1 MVLCVVVESP
11 NMGMVCRQP
20 GVPYLTNPSEGSPML
35 RCRWELVLT
44 WAMTMVLASNLG
56 PLVVADEAALPAVIG
71 SARDEYTRL
80 EQLIAFYHAHEMP
93 PRLRNETL
101 RHEALILPTDRDPL
115 DVVLRRTV
123 ALTDHLLRME
133 SAPTLAS
140 EQVHLSQLMKRA
152 GDTPVAQSAARRAL
166 FDEVV
171 NLRRAIALQ
180 NPLLDFDDIIFL
192 THHKQGRGDRHMVD
206 QYEGHNARPGGGV
219 YILKNV
225 FSAHPTVVDVL
236 NETKVANGRLRG
248 QTLSGGSFVALEL
261 DYDAQTIYFAW
272 TQAKDIA
279 PDASWAGQ
287 FWTAAEAE
295 AAGKLHYY
303 WSEET
308 CYHIFKAR
316 LDGSELVQLTDGR
329 WNDFDPCVLPN
340 GRIAFISERRGGFL
354 RCGARP
360 NPTYTLYGMMPDGS
374 DIIALSAHETHEWH
388 PSMTHDGMIVYTR
401 WDYVDRDSDIAHHPW
416 ICYPDG
422 TDPRSYHGNYPAFRE
437 RRPWMELSIRA
448 VPNSHKFVATA
459 AAHHGENY
467 GSLVL
472 IDQRKGDD
480 RATSQLRRITPEVH
494 FPESELAPGI
504 PGPPHKGGNRHG
516 QVYGQAWPFS
526 EDFYLCVYDPQE
538 KHYGLYLLD
547 SFGNKIHLYTDPGV
561 PCLDPIPLKTRK
573 RPPVIPSRTTQA
585 LADRVAHTDE
595 SPATMAV
602 MNVYDADFE
611 WPADASIK
619 ALRIV
624 QLFPKTTRKA
634 DEPSMGVGNQ
644 SLGRGVLGTVPV
656 EADGSAHFE
665 VPPNIPVYFQA
676 LDERGRA
683 VQTMRSL
690 AYVHRGER
698 LTCLGCHE
706 PKAAAPSS
714 TVAQTAPLALQRPP
728 SKLQRDVEGSWPLTF
743 ARLVQPVIDKHCAT
757 CHADEET
764 APSLSDEPGKYGWSQ
779 AYRTLAPFAWAK
791 HGGNGWLS
799 KNETSFSVAGQV
811 GARGSKLLPLLE
823 QGHYDVELSPEEL
836 YRITLWLDLN
846 SNFYGVY
853 HDLIAQAQG
862 RYVPPILE

>member
-1 MVLCVVVESP
+1 ML
-11 NMGMVCRQP
+11 GCR
-20 GVPYLTNPSEGSPML
+20 
-35 RCRWELVLT
+35 RELMLT
-44 WAMTMVLASNLG
+44 WMMTAVIALPFGPIVLA
-56 PLVVADEAALPAVIG
+56 DEPALPPVIG
-71 SARDEYTRL
+71 SSRDEYTRL
-80 EQLIAFYHAHEMP
+80 AQLLAFYRTHDMSQ
-93 PRLRNETL
+93 RLQDEAL
-101 RHEALILPTDRDPL
+101 RPEALIHPSDRDPL
-115 DVVLRRTV
+115 DIVLRRSG
-123 ALTDHLLRME
+123 ALLNHLAAME
-133 SAPTLAS
+133 AAPDLAS
-140 EQVHLSQLMKRA
+140 QRRQLSRLTERA
-152 GDTPVAQSAARRAL
+152 SDTPAAQSERRHAL

-171 NLRRAIALQ
+171 RLRRTIALK
-180 NPLLDFDDIIFL
+180 NPLLNFDDIIFL
-192 THHKQGRGDRHMVD
+192 THHKQGRGEIHMVD
-206 QYEGHNARPGGGV
+206 QYEGHNAKPGGGL
-219 YILKNV
+219 YILKDA
-225 FSAHPTVVDVL
+225 FSANPTVVDVL
-236 NETKVANGRLRG
+236 DGVKVANGRLQG
-248 QTLSGGSFVALEL
+248 QTLTDGSFIALEL

-279 PDASWAGQ
+279 PDASWEGQ
-287 FWTAAEAE
+287 FWTAAEAK
-295 AAGKLHYY
+295 ADNKLNYY

-316 LDGSELVQLTDGR
+316 LDGSELIQLTDGR

-360 NPTYTLYGMMPDGS
+360 NPTFALYGMMPDGR

-388 PSMTHDGMIVYTR
+388 PSVTHDGMIVYTR

-422 TDPRSYHGNYPAFRE
+422 TDPRCYHGNYPAFRE
-437 RRPWMELSIRA
+437 QRPWMELAIRA

-472 IDQRKGDD
+472 IDQRQRDD
-480 RATSQLRRITPEVH
+480 RATNQLRRITPEVH

-516 QVYGQAWPFS
+516 QVYGQAWPLS

-547 SFGNKIHLYTDPGV
+547 SFGNKIHLYTDPDV
-561 PCLDPIPLKTRK
+561 PCLDPIPLKVRK

-585 LADRVAHTDE
+585 LADRVGGTDD
-595 SPATMAV
+595 STATMAV
-602 MNVYDADFE
+602 MNVYDADFA
-611 WPADASIK
+611 WPSGTSIK

-676 LDERGRA
+676 LDEQGRA
-683 VQTMRSL
+683 IQTMRSL
-690 AYVHRGER
+690 AYVHRGEH

-706 PKAAAPSS
+706 PKASTPSN
-714 TVAQTAPLALQRPP
+714 VAVKTTPLALQRRP

-743 ARLVQPVIDKHCAT
+743 SRLVQPVIDKHCAA
-757 CHADEET
+757 CHASEEE
-764 APSLSDEPGKYGWSQ
+764 APSFSHEPGKYGWSQ

-799 KNETSFSVAGQV
+799 KNETSYSLAGQV
-811 GARGSKLLPLLE
+811 GARGSTLLPLLE
-823 QGHYDVELSPEEL
+823 QGHYDVKLRPDEL

-862 RYVPPILE
+862 QYVPPILE